1 MRGRSH
7 VALFLVDGHALAYR
21 AYFAFAGSPLSNSRG
36 EETGAVYGFIN
47 TLLSLLS
54 KYSPEHLAVV
64 FDGTRPTFRHER
76 YQDYK
81 AQRPQMPDGLTR
93 QLAQIFEAVD
103 AMRIVRLQAE
113 GFEADDIIATLVRRF
128 RDQVPINIVSGD
140 KDLLQLVDDRVH
152 VIRPGKGAVL
162 ENEMDGAALHAKLG
176 LRADQVVDFLALL
189 GDTTDNIPGV
199 RGIGDK
205 TATELLQRFGNL
217 DEVYRRLGEIEKA
230 SVRARLEEGRDAAF
244 QSRDLVQLHADV
256 PVEIELEEMVRRD
269 HRTESFAEILLRLE
283 FKRMHEQLFG
293 ADAPPPIPEPE
304 KVAEMRIPAPPE
316 IPTHYRCVSTPE
328 ALQELARRIAT
339 ADEIAVDVETSSLDP
354 MRATLAGIAIAT
366 APGDAVYVPVW
377 SEIEEDLSGAIP
389 GLLARP
395 CAPGLEIETVRA
407 HLAAA
412 FAAEKPAKV
421 GQNIKFDS
429 IVLARAGLPLGG
441 IRFDTML
448 ASYSLD
454 PARKSHGLDAL
465 ALDWCHHR
473 MIPFEALFDKRDRG
487 KDIRRVALDRVV
499 EYAAED
505 ADFTLRVKHCLAPLL
520 DASAARRL
528 FYEIEMP
535 LSRILTEMEMTG
547 VKVDVVFLSELSR
560 GYGERIAALEE
571 RIFQAV
577 GERFNLAST
586 PKLREVLFDRL
597 KLQPAHRTK
606 TGFST
611 DADVLESLAGS
622 HPVVAMLLEWRQ
634 LVKLKSTYVDAL
646 PRLVHPETGRVHTSY
661 NQAIATT
668 GRLSSSEPNLQNIP
682 IRTAEGREIR
692 RAFVAHNR
700 EWVLVDAD
708 YSQIELRILAHLSG
722 DEALRQAFLD
732 DADIHRATAARV
744 MKVDP
749 AAVTPEMRDRAK
761 VVNFGIVYG
770 MGPRGLAQSLDIEV
784 DEARQFI
791 DGYFRSYPGVKRFI
805 DTTIAHAR
813 RDKAVSTM
821 FGRSRRLPDIDSTSS
836 GLRSFSQRVAVNTPV
851 QGTAADIIKLAMLKV
866 HGALRDAG
874 MQTRMIL
881 QVHDELLFEAPLD
894 EVERATG
901 MVRDAMEHAIT
912 LAVPLKVEIGTGPSW
927 LEAH

>member
-1 MRGRSH
+1 M
-7 VALFLVDGHALAYR
+7 ALFLVDGHALAYR

-54 KYSPEHLAVV
+54 KFSPEHLAVV

-76 YQDYK
+76 YEGYK

-93 QLAQIFEAVD
+93 QLGLIFEAVD
-103 AMRIVRLQAE
+103 AMRIVRLQTD
-113 GFEADDIIATLVRRF
+113 GYEADDIIATLVRRF
-128 RDQVPINIVSGD
+128 GNVPINIVSGD
-140 KDLLQLVDDRVH
+140 KDLLQLVDERVH

-162 ENEMDGAALHAKLG
+162 ENEMDGAALQAKLG
-176 LRADQVVDFLALL
+176 LRADQMVDFLALL

-205 TATELLQRFGNL
+205 TATELLLRFGTL
-217 DEVYRRLGEIEKA
+217 DEIYRRLGEIEKP
-230 SVRARLEEGRDAAF
+230 SVRARLEEGRDAAY
-244 QSRDLVQLHADV
+244 QSRDLVRLHDDV
-256 PVEIELEEMVRRD
+256 PVEVELEELVRRD
-269 HRTESFAEILLRLE
+269 HRTESFAEILQRLE

-293 ADAPPPIPEPE
+293 AGAPPPVPEPE
-304 KVAEMRIPAPPE
+304 KPRAPAPPE
-316 IPTHYRCVSTPE
+316 IPIRYRGITAVQ
-328 ALQELARRIAT
+328 ALAELAHRLVG

-354 MRATLAGIAIAT
+354 MRATLAGIAVALV
-366 APGDAVYVPVW
+366 PGESFYIPVV
-377 SEIEEDLSGAIP
+377 SEIAEDTEGALP
-389 GLLARP
+389 GLLAPAR
-395 CAPGLEIETVRA
+395 APGLPLETVRA
-407 HLAAA
+407 HLAPV
-412 FAAEKPAKV
+412 FASEQPAKI

-429 IVLARAGLPLGG
+429 IVLARAGLPLRG

-473 MIPFEALFDKRDRG
+473 MIPFEALFDKRDRA

-520 DASAARRL
+520 AASEARRL

-535 LSRILTEMEMTG
+535 LSNVLTEMEMTG
-547 VKVDVVFLSELSR
+547 VKVDVGFLAELAR
-560 GYGERIAALEE
+560 GYGERIGALEE

-577 GERFNLAST
+577 GERFNPAST
-586 PKLREVLFDRL
+586 PKLREILFERL
-597 KLQPAHRTK
+597 GLKPAHRTK

-611 DADVLESLAGS
+611 DADVLESLSGS
-622 HPVVAMLLEWRQ
+622 HPVVTMLLEWRQ

-700 EWVLVDAD
+700 EWVLIDAD
-708 YSQIELRILAHLSG
+708 YSQIELRILAHLS
-722 DEALRQAFLD
+722 DDDALLQAFRE

-749 AAVTPEMRDRAK
+749 KDVTAQMRDRAK

-770 MGPRGLAQSLDIEV
+770 MGARGLAQSLDIEV
-784 DEARQFI
+784 DEARRFI

-805 DTTIAHAR
+805 DTTVARAR

-821 FGRSRRLPDIDSTSS
+821 FGRSRRLPDIDSTSP
-836 GLRSFSQRVAVNTPV
+836 GLRAFSERVAVNTPV

-866 HGALRDAG
+866 HRALREAG

-881 QVHDELLFEAPLD
+881 QVHDELLFEAPVD
-894 EVERATG
+894 ELERATA
-901 MVRDAMEHAIT
+901 MVRDAMESAIT
-912 LAVPLKVEIGTGPSW
+912 LKVPLKVEVGTGPSW

>member
-1 MRGRSH
+1 M
-7 VALFLVDGHALAYR
+7 ALFLVDGHALAYR
-21 AYFAFAGSPLSNSRG
+21 AYFAFAGSPLSNSKG

-47 TLLSLLS
+47 TLLALLS

-76 YQDYK
+76 YEAYK
-81 AQRPQMPDGLTR
+81 AQRPKMPDGLTR
-93 QLAQIFEAVD
+93 QLGQIFETVD
-103 AMRIVRLQAE
+103 AMRIVRLQAD
-113 GFEADDIIATLVRRF
+113 GFEADDIIATLARRF
-128 RDQVPINIVSGD
+128 RDRVAVNIVSGD
-140 KDLLQLVDDRVH
+140 KDLLQLVDERVH

-162 ENEMDGAALHAKLG
+162 ENEMDGAALHEKTG
-176 LRADQVVDFLALL
+176 LRADQMVDFLALL

-205 TATELLQRFGNL
+205 TATELLQRFGTL
-217 DEVYRRLGEIEKA
+217 DEIYRRLDEIEKA
-230 SVRARLEEGRDAAF
+230 SVRARLQEGREAAF
-244 QSRDLVQLHADV
+244 QSRDLVRLHDDV
-256 PVEIELEEMVRRD
+256 PLDVALEELVRRD
-269 HRTESFAEILLRLE
+269 HRTESFAEILQRLE

-293 ADAPPPIPEPE
+293 TDAPPPVPEPE
-304 KVAEMRIPAPPE
+304 KPRAPAEPE
-316 IPTHYRCVSTPE
+316 IPVRYHGVTTPE
-328 ALQELARRIAT
+328 ALAQLVKRLAA

-354 MRATLAGIAIAT
+354 MRTTLAGIAVALV
-366 APGDAVYVPVW
+366 PGEAFYIPVA
-377 SEIEEDLSGAIP
+377 SEIEDDIEGSIP
-389 GLLARP
+389 GLLSRP
-395 CAPGLEIETVRA
+395 AAPGLAIETVRA
-407 HLAAA
+407 HLAAV
-412 FAAEKPAKV
+412 FASERPAKL

-429 IVLARAGLPLGG
+429 IVLARAGLKLGG

-448 ASYSLD
+448 ASYALD

-473 MIPFEALFDKRDRG
+473 MIPFEALFDKRDRA
-487 KDIRRVALDRVV
+487 KDIRRVAVDRVV

-505 ADFTLRVKHCLAPLL
+505 ADFTLRVKHCLAPLV
-520 DASAARRL
+520 DASEARRL

-535 LSRILTEMEMTG
+535 LSGVLTEMEMIG
-547 VKVDVVFLSELSR
+547 VKVDVAFLSELSR

-571 RIFQAV
+571 RIFHAV
-577 GERFNLAST
+577 GERFNPAST
-586 PKLREVLFDRL
+586 PKLREILFERL
-597 KLQPAHRTK
+597 GLKPAHRTK

-611 DADVLESLAGS
+611 DADVLEALAGS
-622 HPVVAMLLEWRQ
+622 HPVVTMLSEWRQ

-646 PRLVHPETGRVHTSY
+646 PRLVHPDTGRVHTSY

-700 EWVLVDAD
+700 EWLLIDAD
-708 YSQIELRILAHLSG
+708 YSQIELRILAHLSD
-722 DEALRQAFLD
+722 DEALLQAFRE

-749 AAVTPEMRDRAK
+749 KDVTAEMRDRAK

-770 MGPRGLAQSLDIEV
+770 MGARGLAQSLDIEV

-805 DTTIAHAR
+805 DTTIARAR

-821 FGRSRRLPDIDSTSS
+821 FGRSRRLPDIDSTSP
-836 GLRSFSQRVAVNTPV
+836 GLRAFSERVAVNTPV

-866 HGALRDAG
+866 QRALRDAG

-881 QVHDELLFEAPLD
+881 QVHDELLFESPLGELD
-894 EVERATG
+894 RATA

-912 LAVPLKVEIGTGPSW
+912 LKVPLKVEVGTGASW